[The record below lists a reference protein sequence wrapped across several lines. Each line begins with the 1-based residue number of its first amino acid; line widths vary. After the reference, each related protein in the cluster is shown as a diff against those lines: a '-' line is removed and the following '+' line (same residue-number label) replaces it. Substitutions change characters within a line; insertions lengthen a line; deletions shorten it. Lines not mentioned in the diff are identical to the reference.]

1 MMMIGGEIDGMMTT
15 VITVVD
21 TEMVGVARTV
31 MMVDVVHTEMVVDVV
46 RIGTMAEGGMVIAEG
61 MMTGGMV
68 DPLKTGMGMIGVGRV
83 GITDIGVV
91 IDALALIH
99 GIGIMAGDVMT
110 EVEATLTLLIV
121 AGVMVAVVLAVHL
134 ILCPGHHPLN
144 ILQVVHPQE
153 PVAPTVPG
161 VPSHPTL

>member
-1 MMMIGGEIDGMMTT
+1 MMMIGGELDGMMMT

-21 TEMVGVARTV
+21 TEMVEVI
-31 MMVDVVHTEMVVDVV
+31 
-46 RIGTMAEGGMVIAEG
+46 RIGTMAAGGMVIVEG

-153 PVAPTVPG
+153 PVAPAVPG

>member
-31 MMVDVVHTEMVVDVV
+31 TMVDVVHTETVVDVV
-46 RIGTMAEGGMVIAEG
+46 RIGTMAEGGMVIVEG
-61 MMTGGMV
+61 MMTGGMT
-68 DPLKTGMGMIGVGRV
+68 DPVKAGM

-121 AGVMVAVVLAVHL
+121 AGVMVPVVLAVHL

>member
-1 MMMIGGEIDGMMTT
+1 MMMIGGEIDGMMMT

-21 TEMVGVARTV
+21 TEMVEVI
-31 MMVDVVHTEMVVDVV
+31 
-46 RIGTMAEGGMVIAEG
+46 RIGTMAAGGMVIVEG

-68 DPLKTGMGMIGVGRV
+68 DPLKTGMGMIGVARA

-153 PVAPTVPG
+153 PVAPAVPG

>member
-1 MMMIGGEIDGMMTT
+1 MMMIGGEIDGMMMT

-21 TEMVGVARTV
+21 TEMVEVI
-31 MMVDVVHTEMVVDVV
+31 
-46 RIGTMAEGGMVIAEG
+46 RIGTMAAGGMVIVEG

-153 PVAPTVPG
+153 PVAPAVPG

>member
-1 MMMIGGEIDGMMTT
+1 MMMIGGEIDGIMMIGGEIDGMMMTGGDIDGMMMT

-21 TEMVGVARTV
+21 TEMVEVI
-31 MMVDVVHTEMVVDVV
+31 
-46 RIGTMAEGGMVIAEG
+46 RIGTMVEGGMMIAEG
-61 MMTGGMV
+61 MMTGGMT
-68 DPLKTGMGMIGVGRV
+68 DPVKAGMGIK
-83 GITDIGVV
+83 DIGVV

-134 ILCPGHHPLN
+134 VLCPGHHPLN

-153 PVAPTVPG
+153 PVAPAVPG